1 MKEDILLG
9 FFENLREDLRAE
21 ARGFFIPESLDKEQ
35 YIFIDQDE
43 ATHLYLVEEGTIEA
57 NIVHGDGKVYIL
69 NLLYPGNIFGE
80 AALYEEGVYSYS
92 TVARE
97 SSLVWRITWDDLQ
110 WLASKDCDFSLFLTR
125 LVVRRL
131 DQAYYKERCIA
142 GEKVEKRVACILM
155 KMVYE
160 RGITNKCGLVI
171 DTPLTNRD
179 IAGLVGSTE
188 ETISRIMSRLKKEGI
203 LATEEKLLVVKDK
216 EALHAYFDGI

>member
-1 MKEDILLG
+1 MKEDRLLG
-9 FFENLREDLRAE
+9 FLENLSEDLRSE
-21 ARGFFIPESLDKEQ
+21 AKEFFKPESLDKEQ

-97 SSLVWRITWDDLQ
+97 PSQVWRITWDDLQ
-110 WLASKDCDFSLFLTR
+110 WLSTKDCDFSLFLIR

-142 GEKVEKRVACILM
+142 GEKVEKRVACVLL
-155 KMVYE
+155 KMVNE
-160 RGITNKCGLVI
+160 RGISDKCGLI
-171 DTPLTNRD
+171 LDTPLTNRD

-188 ETISRIMSRLKKEGI
+188 ETVSRIMSRLKKEEI
-203 LATEEKLLVVKDK
+203 ITTEDKLLVVKDK
-216 EALHAYFDGI
+216 EAMLAYFDGI